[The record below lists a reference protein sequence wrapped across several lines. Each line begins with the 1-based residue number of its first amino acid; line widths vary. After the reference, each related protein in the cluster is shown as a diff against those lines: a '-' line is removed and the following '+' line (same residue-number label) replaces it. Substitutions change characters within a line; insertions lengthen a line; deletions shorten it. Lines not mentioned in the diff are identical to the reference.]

1 MADREKTNERGR
13 GRERL
18 HRTKRHLQSA
28 VPQPLPLPPSLLAAA
43 INAGRV
49 SELNFDAATFY
60 SHFRV
65 RVRLRVRVRV
75 PLGHI
80 SPMAGLAVARTS
92 ANGPTTVVPSC
103 FCSVSFL
110 LFCALSLQSEAEK
123 P

>member
-1 MADREKTNERGR
+1 MTDREKTDERGR
-13 GRERL
+13 ERERL

-28 VPQPLPLPPSLLAAA
+28 LPSLHLPLPPSLLAAA

-60 SHFRV
+60 SHF

-103 FCSVSFL
+103 CWSVSSL

>member
-1 MADREKTNERGR
+1 MVDREKTQERGR

-28 VPQPLPLPPSLLAAA
+28 LTTSPSPSLLAAA

-65 RVRLRVRVRV
+65 RLRVRVRV

-92 ANGPTTVVPSC
+92 VNGPTTVVPSC
-103 FCSVSFL
+103 LCSVSSL